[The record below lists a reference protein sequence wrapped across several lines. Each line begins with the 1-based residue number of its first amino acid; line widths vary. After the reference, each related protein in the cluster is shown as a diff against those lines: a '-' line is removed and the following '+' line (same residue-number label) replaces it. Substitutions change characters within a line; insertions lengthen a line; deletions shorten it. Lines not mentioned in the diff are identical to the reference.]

1 VISPGFDYIIVG
13 AGSAGCVLAR
23 RLTESG
29 RHKVLVLEAGGSER
43 RLFIQLPIGYG
54 KSFHDPNVN
63 WRYRTEPEPALAGRQ
78 GYWPRGKVLG
88 GSSAINAMVY
98 VRGQD
103 ADFDDWERAGNPGWG
118 AGDVLG
124 YFRRME
130 DFSGGADAW
139 RGAGGPLHV
148 ADVSCDCHPL
158 CQSYLRACAEIGL
171 TRNPDYNG
179 RQFEGIGLYQI
190 TAQGG
195 LRVSAARAY
204 LRPAMKSA
212 ALCVETHA
220 HVLRILFEQGRAVGV
235 EYIRNGVRAQA
246 RAGREVILSAGAV
259 NSPQLLQ
266 LSGIGPGE
274 LLRRHGIALMRESPA
289 VGRNLQ
295 DHLCIDHV
303 YRSRVPTLNQVFGS
317 WSGRTRAALRYLL
330 TRRGPLSLSVNQG
343 GGFVRS
349 HPETAHPDLQLYF
362 CPMSYTR
369 AVPGK
374 RALLRP
380 DPFPGLLLGAQPC
393 RPLSRGY
400 IEIASADPQAV
411 PRIFPNSLST
421 DHDVEQMLECTRLV
435 RKLAAAPSL
444 AAVIEAELLP
454 GAGIV
459 SDAQLLDDI
468 RRRCATVFHPV
479 GTCAMGPNAKTA
491 VVDSALKVHGV
502 GGLRVIDASIFPN
515 LTSGNTN
522 APTMMVAEK
531 GADLV
536 LADAR

>member
-1 VISPGFDYIIVG
+1 VTSPSFDYIIVG

-29 RHKVLVLEAGGSER
+29 RYKVLLLEAGGSER
-43 RLFIQLPIGYG
+43 RFFIQLPIGYG

-63 WRYRTEPEPALAGRQ
+63 WRYRTESEPALADRQ

-118 AGDVLG
+118 AGNVRG

-139 RGAGGPLHV
+139 RGSGGPLHV
-148 ADVSCDCHPL
+148 ADVSRDCHPL
-158 CQSYLRACAEIGL
+158 CQSYLRACDEIGL
-171 TRNPDYNG
+171 ARNPDYNG
-179 RQFEGIGLYQI
+179 RQFEGVGLYQI

-212 ALCVETHA
+212 ALRVETHA
-220 HVLRILFEQGRAVGV
+220 HVQRILFEKGRAIGV
-235 EYIRNGVRAQA
+235 EYVRGGVSTQA
-246 RAGREVILSAGAV
+246 RAGGEVILATGSI

-266 LSGIGPGE
+266 LSGIGPGD
-274 LLRRHGIALMRESPA
+274 LLRRHGIAPLRESSA

-303 YRSRVPTLNQVFGS
+303 YRSRLPTLNQVLGT
-317 WSGRTRAALRYLL
+317 WTGRTRAALRYLM

-349 HPETAHPDLQLYF
+349 HPDRAHPDLQLYF

-393 RPLSRGY
+393 RPTSRGL
-400 IEIASADPQAV
+400 IEIASTDPHAA
-411 PRIFPNSLST
+411 PRIVPNSLST
-421 DHDVEQMLECTRLV
+421 DHDIEQMLECTRLV

-454 GAGIV
+454 GAAAT

-468 RRRCATVFHPV
+468 RRRCSTVFHPV
-479 GTCAMGPNAKTA
+479 GTCAMGPDPRTA
-491 VVDSALKVHGV
+491 VVDGTLKVHGV